1 MKKSDIVDA
10 IMALDK
16 GYKKDGLKEL
26 TAKELTA
33 MLKVEQAPP
42 PEVPEAPE
50 ALEAPEA
57 PEEFISLCGH
67 DFDPSESASCFTMCK
82 QDEPEAYELCLAH
95 FKTLDIKPKAKKKAT
110 GAGSNVWM
118 HRIGSQGAQI
128 DDILIS
134 GDAVTMGE
142 LCDKVAGTATRVRSH
157 INHLAF
163 DWKLQIQ
170 INEEKQYFW
179 ADANGQTKTEGTV
192 VIGKTA
198 YTGTK
203 VRPAFLPA

>member
-1 MKKSDIVDA
+1 MKKTIVEA
-10 IMALDK
+10 IMAEK
-16 GYKKDGLKEL
+16 HGYKRKGLL
-26 TAKELTA
+26 A
-33 MLKVEQAPP
+33 MTVVDLEAILKGIQEEKSEA
-42 PEVPEAPE
+42 APE
-50 ALEAPEA
+50 EKP
-57 PEEFISLCGH
+57 EFISLCGH

-95 FKTLDIKPKAKKKAT
+95 FKTLDIKPKATKKAA

-118 HRIGSQGAQI
+118 HRIGSQGALI

-142 LCDKVAGTATRVRSH
+142 LCDKVAGTAARVRSH